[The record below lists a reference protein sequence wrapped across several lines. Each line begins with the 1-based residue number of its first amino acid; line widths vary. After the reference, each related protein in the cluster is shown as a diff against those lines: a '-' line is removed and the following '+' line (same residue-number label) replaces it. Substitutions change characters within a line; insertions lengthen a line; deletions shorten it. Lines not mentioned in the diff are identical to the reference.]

1 MLNYLLVEGKEEMNH
16 IVVFDSGYGGEL
28 FADYIE
34 KEVPILETVRV
45 IDWQQSQ
52 QLYQNPKTA
61 RARTLEKLR
70 PYINH
75 SRAIVIANQLVSA
88 TSLEYFRKKYPSQK
102 FSGFSFG
109 PVPKTNAKHALILTT
124 KATRKTIAYHKY
136 VYHLKLRSQE
146 FDCDEWIDLINAGE
160 YMEETVARDLAK
172 FKKWK
177 PGVIILGDSHLE
189 DVKSILRDFYGPTV
203 SIVDGY
209 KAALRNLCHEL
220 GIRGG
225 IGKK

>member
-1 MLNYLLVEGKEEMNH
+1 MFRFSQIASCGRHKNLLCSPLVEGKEEMNH

-34 KEVPILETVRV
+34 KEVPILETIRV

-52 QLYQNPKTA
+52 QTYQNPKTA

-75 SRAIVIANQLVSA
+75 TEAIIITNQLVST

-109 PVPKTNAKHALILTT
+109 QVFA
-124 KATRKTIAYHKY
+124 RKS
-136 VYHLKLRSQE
+136 LSFPCWL
-146 FDCDEWIDLINAGE
+146 C
-160 YMEETVARDLAK
+160 
-172 FKKWK
+172 
-177 PGVIILGDSHLE
+177 DSHR
-189 DVKSILRDFYGPTV
+189 V
-203 SIVDGY
+203 
-209 KAALRNLCHEL
+209 
-220 GIRGG
+220 
-225 IGKK
+225 